1 MMKEYK
7 GDFVAIGLDCK
18 GAKQNFLDTS
28 TNVARMTSFHIDQL
42 PPEDSKNWTRKQWDA
57 ISTFLEENRQNIFYL
72 FVFYVVTIALFV
84 ERFIREYLVELLFN
98 AKFQSPVF
106 FHRLFFY
113 GGTYGSQAH
122 NGRGNRRNQR
132 ISSRI
137 VLLLQ
142 SSTIND
148 VA

>member
-1 MMKEYK
+1 MSFVTVAITVKLLVDQDAGLERKDYLTYNDFKLMMKEYK

-42 PPEDSKNWTRKQWDA
+42 PPEDSKSWTRKQWDA

-84 ERFIREYLVELLFN
+84 ERFIREYLIGL
-98 AKFQSPVF
+98 K
-106 FHRLFFY
+106 
-113 GGTYGSQAH
+113 
-122 NGRGNRRNQR
+122 
-132 ISSRI
+132 
-137 VLLLQ
+137 
-142 SSTIND
+142 
-148 VA
+148 